1 MNRCLQGSGIV
12 LRRREEVIG
21 CEFWLLEAYSHVMI
35 RFLVLITFVWIL
47 NASAEDW
54 PQFMFNSA
62 HSGNAADRDIDAEKL
77 GLQGMVGMTDG
88 IYTSPVVAEG
98 KVYVVDGS
106 GCAAC
111 FDTATL
117 KEVWR
122 FQSKGGKQNVNNV
135 SSPAIAGQ
143 YLHFGTTAGIY
154 YVLDRNT
161 GAVVKEIECGEP
173 IFSTPVIGKDRVYF
187 ATLGA
192 QVYAITNEG
201 EVKWKWDFVKEVV
214 GFDGNRW
221 SGEEWAKFCEKR
233 MLATLKP
240 GTKPTSSDG
249 RVTWKDHF
257 VCSRDICLIKGNT
270 VVMPAG
276 GRTLFIED
284 TGDAPKLKATG
295 EIPEWSGKEFPAT
308 FGQSADDDGNVY
320 VQWHRRDNAG
330 RVDIMRLE
338 GDTLTTGDFVPGTD
352 TNIRMDGL
360 LSFSPVAIRGS
371 DVFRVKPETER
382 GLIRHNMSTKE
393 MKTLSGAGA
402 IAPPVLTKNHAVF
415 GGLDGTLYIAPLT
428 GNEPVR
434 KIGFSTSAISAPV
447 AVADGCVFVVGE
459 AGYLAKYGSLK
470 ADMLHAISVMG
481 PAVREIRSPLT
492 GKLAA
497 AEYDWY
503 TNYGNFAGQNSNN
516 QGIAPPLRMRWARR
530 LEGTVK
536 HLPVC
541 GGGRIY
547 THTAEG
553 QIIACEQDTGRLL
566 WRRWWPDVYLSFTSP
581 LYIDGKLLIP
591 QAGIKKSFVRCL
603 DAATGQMLWEAPFTG
618 SPSWSRQFPPV
629 VSGKIAIY
637 ASGTGDYAPQGSEK
651 PWTFGGAPV
660 KPADGHDVM
669 SFIYSNDNPYYPT
682 NHHPRIWAWDLD
694 TGKVVWEKDFSDQ
707 GRGGN
712 DCGICILDG
721 KLYYSV
727 FFGYDADQRARRG
740 QPVGN
745 NGLTVCIEPKSGK
758 ILWQTNDYYVTAK
771 CTLSARDGRLYI
783 GGYNK
788 ADAGTEDRF
797 VWCLDANTG
806 KLIWKSDAVT
816 SALNVVSVGERFI
829 FSNALRG
836 KGNIFDRNTGKVT
849 YSILTNYA
857 CCRFTLSEP
866 YVLGANMDMID
877 LSQEG
882 KLVSTG
888 PAIDS
893 RECLGAV
900 VSNGRIFY
908 TSQASGFVVSQTY
921 GPESKELPPA
931 WEVRSTVKP

>member
-1 MNRCLQGSGIV
+1 M
-12 LRRREEVIG
+12 LR
-21 CEFWLLEAYSHVMI
+21 LL
-35 RFLVLITFVWIL
+35 FLSLA
-47 NASAEDW
+47 ASTALAEDW
-54 PQFMFNSA
+54 PQFMFNAA
-62 HSGNAADRDIDAEKL
+62 HSGNAAQVDLEVEKL
-77 GLQGMVGMTDG
+77 GLQGAVAMTDG
-88 IYTSPVVAEG
+88 IYTSPVVASG

-111 FDTATL
+111 FDAKTL

-135 SSPAIAGQ
+135 SSPAIAGKH
-143 YLHFGTTAGIY
+143 LHFGTTAGFY
-154 YVLDRNT
+154 YVLDRDS
-161 GAVVKEIECGEP
+161 GAVVAEIDCGEP
-173 IFSTPVIGKDRVYF
+173 IFSTPVVTKERVYV

-192 QVYAITNEG
+192 QVLAMTFEG
-201 EVKWKWDFVKEVV
+201 KQLWKWDFVKEVV

-221 SGEEWAKFCEKR
+221 SGESWAAFCEKR

-257 VCSRDICLIKGNT
+257 VCSRDICLIKGNI
-270 VVMPAG
+270 VVIPAG
-276 GRTLFIED
+276 GRTLFLED
-284 TGDAPKLKATG
+284 TGAAPKLKATG

-338 GDTLTTGDFVPGTD
+338 GDTLKTGDFVPGTD

-360 LSFSPVAIRGS
+360 LSFSPVAIRGR
-371 DVFRVKPETER
+371 DVFRVKPETGR
-382 GLIRHNMSTKE
+382 GLIKHNMDTKE
-393 MKTLSGAGA
+393 SFPLSDAGA
-402 IAPPVLTKNHAVF
+402 IAPPVLTRKYVIV
-415 GGLDGTLYIAPLT
+415 GRLDGSVTIAFAKMHVLQSASIAKTLKTSGNAPIT
-428 GNEPVR
+428 
-434 KIGFSTSAISAPV
+434 APV
-447 AVADGCVFVVGE
+447 AVADRRVFVPSE
-459 AGYLAKYGSLK
+459 DGSLYVFAEK
-470 ADMLHAISVMG
+470 SASSQIEFLG
-481 PAVREIRSPLT
+481 PIVAKLRSPLT
-492 GKLAA
+492 GKLADA
-497 AEYDWY
+497 KYDWY

-516 QGIAPPLRMRWARR
+516 QDLKPPLRMRWARR

-541 GGGRIY
+541 GGGRMY

-566 WRRWWPDVYLSFTSP
+566 WRKWFPDVYLSFTSP
-581 LYIDGKLLIP
+581 LYIDGKLLVP
-591 QAGIKKSFVRCL
+591 QAGMKKSFVRCL
-603 DAATGQMLWEAPFTG
+603 DAATGNLLWEAPFTG

-629 VSGKIAIY
+629 VSGKVAIY
-637 ASGTGDYAPQGSEK
+637 ASGSGDYAPQGSEK
-651 PWTFGGAPV
+651 PYTFGGPPV
-660 KPADGHDVM
+660 VPADGSEVM
-669 SFIYSNDNPYYPT
+669 SFIYSNDNPYYPK
-682 NHHPRIWAWDLD
+682 NHHPRLWAWDLD
-694 TGKVVWEKDFSDQ
+694 TGKVVWEKDFFEF

-712 DCGICILDG
+712 DCGICVLDG

-727 FFGYDADQRARRG
+727 FFGYDAETKRRRG
-740 QPVGN
+740 LPVEN
-745 NGLTVCIEPKSGK
+745 NGLTCCIDPASGK
-758 ILWQTNDYYVTAK
+758 VLWQTNEYYVTSK
-771 CTLSARDGRLYI
+771 CTLSARDGKLFI

-788 ADAGTEDRF
+788 ANASTEDRH

-806 KLIWKSDAVT
+806 KLVWKSDAVT
-816 SALNVVSVGERFI
+816 SALNVVSVGEKFM

-836 KGNIFDRNTGKVT
+836 KGNVFDSTTGKVV
-849 YSILTNYA
+849 YSIQTNYA
-857 CCRFTLSEP
+857 CCRFTMSEP

-877 LSQEG
+877 LSQDG

-908 TSQASGFVVSQTY
+908 TSQASGFIVSQTY
-921 GPESKELPPA
+921 GPESKDLPPV
-931 WEVRSTVKP
+931 WEVR

>member
-1 MNRCLQGSGIV
+1 MKLPF
-12 LRRREEVIG
+12 LAP
-21 CEFWLLEAYSHVMI
+21 FLMI
-35 RFLVLITFVWIL
+35 
-47 NASAEDW
+47 ASALAEDW
-54 PQFMFNSA
+54 PQFMFNAA
-62 HSGNAADRDIDAEKL
+62 HSGNAAQIDLDVEKL
-77 GLQGMVGMTDG
+77 GLQGAVAMTDG
-88 IYTSPVVAEG
+88 IYTSPVVASG

-111 FDTATL
+111 FDAKTL
-117 KEVWR
+117 QELWR

-135 SSPAIAGQ
+135 SSPAIAGKH
-143 YLHFGTTAGIY
+143 LHFGTTAGFY
-154 YVLDRNT
+154 YVLDRDS
-161 GAVVKEIECGEP
+161 GAVVAEIDCGEP
-173 IFSTPVIGKDRVYF
+173 IFSTPVVAKDRVYV

-192 QVYAITNEG
+192 QVLAMTFEG
-201 EVKWKWDFVKEVV
+201 KQLWKWDFVKEVV

-221 SGEEWAKFCEKR
+221 SGESWAAFCEKR
-233 MLATLKP
+233 MMSTLKP
-240 GTKPTSSDG
+240 GAKPTSSDG

-257 VCSRDICLIKGNT
+257 VCSRDICLIKGNI
-270 VVMPAG
+270 VVIPAG
-276 GRTLFIED
+276 GRTLFLED
-284 TGDAPKLKATG
+284 TGAAPKLKATG

-338 GDTLTTGDFVPGTD
+338 GDTLKTGNFVPGTD

-371 DVFRVKPETER
+371 EVFRVKPETAR
-382 GLIRHNMSTKE
+382 GLIRHDMTSKE
-393 MKTLSGAGA
+393 LKTLSEAGA
-402 IAPPVLTKNHAVF
+402 IAAPVLTKQHVIF
-415 GGLDGTLYIAPLT
+415 GDLDGHVHLIDLQSGQKRQLSQPDKRQTSPI
-428 GNEPVR
+428 
-434 KIGFSTSAISAPV
+434 STPAAISE
-447 AVADGCVFVVGE
+447 GRLFVTNEGGHLLSFSATSQPLPK
-459 AGYLAKYGSLK
+459 AGFTNQATSQL
-470 ADMLHAISVMG
+470 
-481 PAVREIRSPLT
+481 RSPLT
-492 GKLAA
+492 GKLADA
-497 AEYDWY
+497 KYDWY

-516 QGIAPPLRMRWARR
+516 QDLKPPLRMRWARR

-541 GGGRIY
+541 GGGRMY

-566 WRRWWPDVYLSFTSP
+566 WRKWFPDVYLSFTSP
-581 LYIDGKLLIP
+581 LYIDGKLLVP
-591 QAGIKKSFVRCL
+591 QAGMKKSFVRCL
-603 DAATGQMLWEAPFTG
+603 DAATGNLLWEAPFTG

-629 VSGKIAIY
+629 VSGKVAIY
-637 ASGTGDYAPQGSEK
+637 ASGSGDYAPQGSEK
-651 PWTFGGAPV
+651 PYTFGGPPV
-660 KPADGHDVM
+660 VPADGSEVM
-669 SFIYSNDNPYYPT
+669 SFIYSNDNPYYPK
-682 NHHPRIWAWDLD
+682 NHHPRLWAWDLD
-694 TGKVVWEKDFSDQ
+694 TGKVVWEKDFFEF

-712 DCGICILDG
+712 DCGICVLDG

-727 FFGYDADQRARRG
+727 FFGYDAEAKRRRG
-740 QPVGN
+740 LPVEN
-745 NGLTVCIEPKSGK
+745 NGLTCCIDPASGK
-758 ILWQTNDYYVTAK
+758 VLWQTNEYYVTSK
-771 CTLSARDGRLYI
+771 CTLSARDGKLYI

-788 ADAGTEDRF
+788 ANAATEDRH

-806 KLIWKSDAVT
+806 KLVWKSDAVT
-816 SALNVVSVGERFI
+816 SALNVVSVGEKFM

-836 KGNIFDRNTGKVT
+836 KGNVFDSATGKVV
-849 YSILTNYA
+849 YSIQTNYA
-857 CCRFTLSEP
+857 CCRFTMSEP

-877 LSQEG
+877 LSQDG

-921 GPESKELPPA
+921 GPESKDMPPA
-931 WEVRSTVKP
+931 WEVRDQPR

>member
-1 MNRCLQGSGIV
+1 MKRLLLPAAFAFALQ
-12 LRRREEVIG
+12 
-21 CEFWLLEAYSHVMI
+21 
-35 RFLVLITFVWIL
+35 
-47 NASAEDW
+47 ASAEDW
-54 PQFMFNSA
+54 PQFMLNAA
-62 HSGNAADRDIDAEKL
+62 HSGNAADREIMADKI
-77 GLQGMVGMTDG
+77 GLQGTITLTDG
-88 IYTSPVVAEG
+88 IYTSPVVADG

-106 GCAAC
+106 GHVAC
-111 FDTATL
+111 FDAETL
-117 KEVWR
+117 KEVWH
-122 FQSKGGKQNVNNV
+122 FESKGGKQNVNNV
-135 SSPAIAGQ
+135 SSPAVAGK

-154 YVLDRNT
+154 YVLDRT
-161 GAVVKEIECGEP
+161 SGAVVREIDCHEP
-173 IFSTPVIGKDRVYF
+173 IFSTPVVAKDRVYF

-192 QVYAITNEG
+192 QVFAITHEG
-201 EVKWKWDFVKEVV
+201 ETKWIWDFVKEVV

-221 SGEEWAKFCEKR
+221 SGESWAAFCEKR

-270 VVMPAG
+270 VVVPAG
-276 GRTLFIED
+276 GRTLFVED
-284 TGDAPKLKATG
+284 TGAAPKLRATG

-308 FGQSADDDGNVY
+308 FGQCADDDGNVY

-330 RVDIMRLE
+330 RVDIMQLE
-338 GDTLTTGDFVPGTD
+338 GDTLKTGDFVPGTD

-371 DVFRVKPETER
+371 EVFRVKPESGR
-382 GLIRHNMSTKE
+382 GLTRHSMATKQSQ
-393 MKTLSGAGA
+393 TLSSQGA
-402 IAPPVLTKNHAVF
+402 IAPPVITKSHAIF
-415 GGLDGTLYIAPLT
+415 GGLDGSLNFVSLDGGTP
-428 GNEPVR
+428 GKMVQ
-434 KIGFSTSAISAPV
+434 TSIQRTNAAITAPV
-447 AVADGCVFVVGE
+447 AIADGRVFAAAEDGCLYVFGPGGN
-459 AGYLAKYGSLK
+459 ASLPPSK
-470 ADMLHAISVMG
+470 T
-481 PAVREIRSPLT
+481 AVSTIRSPMR
-492 GKLAA
+492 GKLVDAK
-497 AEYDWY
+497 YNWF
-503 TNYGNFAGQNSNN
+503 TNYGNFAGTNANDQDL
-516 QGIAPPLRMRWARR
+516 APPLRMRWTRR

-541 GGGRIY
+541 GGGRLY

-566 WRRWWPDVYLSFTSP
+566 WRKWWPDVYLSFTSP
-581 LYIDGKLLIP
+581 LYIDEKLLIP
-591 QAGIKKSFVRCL
+591 QAGMKKSFVRCL
-603 DAATGQMLWEAPFTG
+603 DAATGNMLWEAPFTG

-629 VSGKIAIY
+629 VHGKVAIY
-637 ASGTGDYAPQGSEK
+637 ASGTGEYAAQGSEK
-651 PWTFGGAPV
+651 PWTFGGEPV
-660 KPADGHDVM
+660 KPTDGREVM
-669 SFIYSNDNPYYPT
+669 SFIYSNDNPYYPKD
-682 NHHPRIWAWDLD
+682 HHPRLWAWDLD
-694 TGKVVWEKDFSDQ
+694 TGRVVWEKDFSDL

-712 DCGICILDG
+712 DCGICVLDG

-727 FFGYDADQRARRG
+727 FFGYDADTKRRRG
-740 QPVGN
+740 MPVEN
-745 NGLTVCIEPKSGK
+745 NGLTCCIDPATGK
-758 ILWQTNDYYVTAK
+758 ILWQSTEYYVTAK

-788 ADAGTEDRF
+788 AQQGTDDRF

-816 SALNVVSVGERFI
+816 SALNVVSVGEKFI

-836 KGNIFDRNTGKVT
+836 KGNIFDRDTGKVS

-877 LSQEG
+877 LSKEG
-882 KLVSTG
+882 QLVSTG

-908 TSQASGFVVSQTY
+908 TSQASGFIVSQTY
-921 GPESKELPPA
+921 GPESKDLPPA
-931 WEVRSTVKP
+931 WEVR

>member
-1 MNRCLQGSGIV
+1 MKR
-12 LRRREEVIG
+12 
-21 CEFWLLEAYSHVMI
+21 LLILYA
-35 RFLVLITFVWIL
+35 FVFVL
-47 NASAEDW
+47 NAAAEDW

-62 HSGNAADRDIDAEKL
+62 HSGNAADRDLDVSNL
-77 GLQGMVGMTDG
+77 GLQGAVAMTDG
-88 IYTSPVVAEG
+88 IYTSPVVAGG

-111 FDTATL
+111 FDAASL

-135 SSPAIAGQ
+135 SSPAIVGQ

-154 YVLDRNT
+154 YVLDRDT
-161 GAVVKEIECGEP
+161 GVVVKEIDCGEP
-173 IFSTPVIGKDRVYF
+173 IFSTPVVGKDRVYF

-192 QVYAITNEG
+192 QVFAITNEG
-201 EVKWKWDFVKEVV
+201 EVMWKWDFVKEVV

-221 SGEEWAKFCEKR
+221 SGEEWAKFCEQR

-270 VVMPAG
+270 VVIPAG

-308 FGQSADDDGNVY
+308 FGQSADDEGNVY

-330 RVDIMRLE
+330 RVDIMRLD
-338 GDTLTTGDFVPGTD
+338 GDTLKTGDFVPNTD

-360 LSFSPVAIRGS
+360 LSFSPVAIRGNE
-371 DVFRVKPETER
+371 VFRVKPESGR

-393 MKTLSGAGA
+393 SQVLDTAGA
-402 IAPPVLTKNHAVF
+402 IAPPVLSKQFVIF
-415 GGLDGTLYIAPLT
+415 GTLDGSLNLVVLDQPTTSGGKFARTIK
-428 GNEPVR
+428 V
-434 KIGFSTSAISAPV
+434 STASITAPV
-447 AVADGCVFVVGE
+447 AIADSRIFVPCEDGNLYVFG
-459 AGYLAKYGSLK
+459 AGDKAAKANDL
-470 ADMLHAISVMG
+470 SVSK
-481 PAVREIRSPLT
+481 IRSPLT
-492 GKLAA
+492 GKLADA
-497 AEYDWY
+497 KYDWY
-503 TNYGNFAGQNSNN
+503 TNYGNFAGQNANN
-516 QGIAPPLRMRWARR
+516 QGIAPPLRMRWAKR

-541 GGGRIY
+541 GGGRMY

-553 QIIACEQDTGRLL
+553 QIIAVEQDTGRLL
-566 WRRWWPDVYLSFTSP
+566 WRKWWPGVYLSFTSP

-603 DAATGQMLWEAPFTG
+603 DAATGNMLWEAPFTG

-629 VSGKIAIY
+629 VAGKIAIY
-637 ASGTGDYAPQGSEK
+637 ASGSGEYAPQGSEK
-651 PWTFGGAPV
+651 PWTFGGDLVVP
-660 KPADGHDVM
+660 KDGREVM
-669 SFIYSNDNPYYPT
+669 SFIYSNDNPYYPKD
-682 NHHPRIWAWDLD
+682 HHPRVWAWDLD
-694 TGKVVWEKDFSDQ
+694 TGKVVWEKDFFDQ

-727 FFGYDADQRARRG
+727 FFGYDAEQRARRG

-745 NGLTVCIEPKSGK
+745 NGLTVCIDPKTSK
-758 ILWQTNDYYVTAK
+758 ILWQTNEYYVTAK

-783 GGYNK
+783 GGFNK
-788 ADAGTEDRF
+788 AQQGTDDRF

-806 KLIWKSDAVT
+806 KLVWKSDAVT
-816 SALNVVSVGERFI
+816 SALNVVSVGEKYI

-836 KGNIFDRNTGKVT
+836 KGNIFDRDTGKVT
-849 YSILTNYA
+849 FSILTNYA
-857 CCRFTLSEP
+857 CCRFTMSEP

-931 WEVRSTVKP
+931 WEMR